1 MRTIEVVET
10 NAHVARVD
18 RGFRNQFRLKMT
30 RDCLGQRA
38 FADLALIL
46 LEGENMRVT
55 KHRHAIRTE
64 FDAFG
69 APDLALQLQ
78 FSGGSESMGHHH
90 SGFDDWWSVGRRCA
104 TLWASL
110 LRQTEQR
117 IRPLF
122 T

>member
-1 MRTIEVVET
+1 
-10 NAHVARVD
+10 
-18 RGFRNQFRLKMT
+18 
-30 RDCLGQRA
+30 
-38 FADLALIL
+38 
-46 LEGENMRVT
+46 MRVT

-78 FSGGSESMGHHH
+78 FSGGSESLGHHH